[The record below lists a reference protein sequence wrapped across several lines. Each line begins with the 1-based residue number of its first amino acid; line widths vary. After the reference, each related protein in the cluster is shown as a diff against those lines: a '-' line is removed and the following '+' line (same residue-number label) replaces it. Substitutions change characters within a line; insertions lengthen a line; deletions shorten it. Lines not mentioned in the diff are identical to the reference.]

1 MYGEDEE
8 EGFEVEVVESGE
20 PVVSEKELETE
31 TCGIVRGRSVEKLAV
46 NAVLCPEAA
55 SAMELA
61 EKDSQIVVSVGVE
74 GLEEGIRILSPL
86 VNLPHVHHKEEQ
98 EREERL
104 EQPLLDVLASKGPSV
119 VNQHSD
125 TLVIE

>member
-1 MYGEDEE
+1 MHGEDEE

-74 GLEEGIRILSPL
+74 GLEEGNVVSRNSLIYIYLYVHIYTHKARVRFL
-86 VNLPHVHHKEEQ
+86 LPC
-98 EREERL
+98 
-104 EQPLLDVLASKGPSV
+104 S
-119 VNQHSD
+119 
-125 TLVIE
+125 